1 MYIISIM
8 FQKNL
13 NFSSIQNIEPHQS
26 TFTFPYS
33 AVKSFTNLLITIYN
47 IISVRD
53 VIRILQHDLLFQKF
67 IVT

>member
-13 NFSSIQNIEPHQS
+13 NVSSIQNIEPHQS

-33 AVKSFTNLLITIYN
+33 AVKSFTNLQLTNHYIQY
-47 IISVRD
+47 
-53 VIRILQHDLLFQKF
+53 H
-67 IVT
+67 